1 MDEIQNNIIES
12 VEKDFVFALATFELD
27 SPETAAERLM
37 EERVKELVAKLMPEG
52 V

>member
-1 MDEIQNNIIES
+1 MDDIERNIIKT
-12 VEKDFVFALATFELD
+12 VEEEFVFALATLKFE